1 MIHLPDLAEIEAA
14 AEVIYKS
21 MQASPQLSWPLLN
34 ARTGMNAWVKHEN
47 HNPTGAFKV
56 RGGLIYV
63 EQLVNRFPDCPG
75 ICAATR
81 GNHGQ
86 SVAFA
91 AARHG
96 LQAVIV
102 VPEGNSPDKN
112 AAMKAFGAELIVHG
126 KDFDAALEHCRVLAE
141 ERQLHFVPSI
151 DEGLIPGVATWAL
164 EFFRGTP
171 ALDRIYVPVGLGSGI
186 CGVVAAKKA
195 LGLDTEVIGVVSS
208 HANTYQLSL
217 AAGKPVG
224 TNSADTIADGLAVRN
239 ASADALDIIRGEV
252 SIIVDVDDEEVLGAI
267 GYYFNDCHSIA
278 EGAGAAPLAAAMK
291 DAGNRGRNIGLVL
304 TGGNIDQ
311 ALFLRALSLV
321 AGA

>member
-126 KDFDAALEHCRVLAE
+126 
-141 ERQLHFVPSI
+141 
-151 DEGLIPGVATWAL
+151 
-164 EFFRGTP
+164 
-171 ALDRIYVPVGLGSGI
+171 
-186 CGVVAAKKA
+186 
-195 LGLDTEVIGVVSS
+195 SS
-208 HANTYQLSL
+208 
-217 AAGKPVG
+217 
-224 TNSADTIADGLAVRN
+224 
-239 ASADALDIIRGEV
+239 
-252 SIIVDVDDEEVLGAI
+252 
-267 GYYFNDCHSIA
+267 
-278 EGAGAAPLAAAMK
+278 
-291 DAGNRGRNIGLVL
+291 
-304 TGGNIDQ
+304 
-311 ALFLRALSLV
+311 
-321 AGA
+321 